1 MRITESTLR
10 RIIRE
15 ELLSEAM
22 MTPERAEK
30 KGIRFQVMKRD
41 DLVKIIAITGDEED
55 DVVGTL
61 KAAKPDLHCLGAWEI
76 RGAKVSSAFDG
87 LGPLLYELM
96 LDLVSP
102 DPLTSDRG
110 SVSGPAKSVWDYY
123 MSKRPDIESEKL
135 DNQYDERTPG
145 YKEDNCDYA
154 SALMWSKEGQPWH
167 ELSINRAYRRKDGG
181 TPMLDALDN
190 LDIIEFV

>member
-1 MRITESTLR
+1 MKISERKLR
-10 RIIRE
+10 NLIRE
-15 ELLSEAM
+15 ELLAEAR
-22 MTPERAEK
+22 MTPASAER
-30 KGIRFQVMKRD
+30 KGIRFQVMKLD
-41 DLVKIIAITGDEED
+41 NLVKITAIAGDEED

-76 RGAKVSSAFDG
+76 RGAKVSSTFDG
-87 LGPLLYELM
+87 LGPLLYDLM

-110 SVSGPAKSVWDYY
+110 SVSLAAKNVWDYY

-145 YKEDNCDYA
+145 YEEDNCDYA

-167 ELSINRAYRRKDGG
+167 SLSINRAYRRKDGG
-181 TPMLDALDN
+181 TPTLDALDD
-190 LDIIEFV
+190 LIEFV